1 MGGEEVG
8 FVAQARVGA
17 GFDHHG
23 EEGGGEVGV
32 GGGEGLREGV
42 DEADCGVQG
51 GVAFAEGEGVAF
63 EAFLVEEHVYNI
75 VYGLGEDD

>member
-1 MGGEEVG
+1 
-8 FVAQARVGA
+8 
-17 GFDHHG
+17 
-23 EEGGGEVGV
+23 
-32 GGGEGLREGV
+32 
-42 DEADCGVQG
+42 VQG